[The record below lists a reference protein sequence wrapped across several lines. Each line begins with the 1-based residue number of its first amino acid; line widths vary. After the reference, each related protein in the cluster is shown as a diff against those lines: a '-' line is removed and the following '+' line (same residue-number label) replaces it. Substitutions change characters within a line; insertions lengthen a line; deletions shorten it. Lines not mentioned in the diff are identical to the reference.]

1 MLARTRQPHRVAESD
16 PDGLGEGDE
25 GGRSLRPTPASWSPL
40 SPVVPLPPGGR
51 RAHSPRCRP
60 SQARET
66 RILLARKVLIF
77 PAGEPVAL
85 NESLKFKA
93 QAPKVTG
100 AGLDRGRPRRDT
112 PVIRRPGEREGTPLS
127 RGGPTDRL
135 HILPS
140 TPWPCSRPKE
150 TDERTGSLKVHH
162 EAQEVF
168 ASLLPPRCDIV
179 VRATG
184 PAVPADLGFVG
195 LEARDGRGGP
205 SGTDHAERALVNRE
219 QEEALAWT
227 YFETCGETKGTR
239 AKPTG
244 VRSAQGPE
252 GPRPATHQLRL
263 QQKWFHVYYGVV

>member
-1 MLARTRQPHRVAESD
+1 MT
-16 PDGLGEGDE
+16 GEGLEADHAA
-25 GGRSLRPTPASWSPL
+25 TPPSSVGQAS
-40 SPVVPLPPGGR
+40 GKGR
-51 RAHSPRCRP
+51 RSREEVQPTASIFSPQP
-60 SQARET
+60 
-66 RILLARKVLIF
+66 
-77 PAGEPVAL
+77 
-85 NESLKFKA
+85 
-93 QAPKVTG
+93 
-100 AGLDRGRPRRDT
+100 RGRAP
-112 PVIRRPGEREGTPLS
+112 
-127 RGGPTDRL
+127 DRKRQ
-135 HILPS
+135 
-140 TPWPCSRPKE
+140 T
-150 TDERTGSLKVHH
+150 ERTGSLKVHH

-219 QEEALAWT
+219 QEETLAWT

-263 QQKWFHVYYGVV
+263 QQKWFYVYYRVV